1 MNMTE
6 QEFIK
11 KINRLRLDN
20 KDNWYY
26 FRDIVNGK
34 DIQIKGYNN
43 WMQILKVNEISFP
56 TCMGGSVKSFKEDL
70 SQAYNYKGE

>member
-1 MNMTE
+1 MTE

-43 WMQILKVNEISFP
+43 WMQILKVNGISFP

-70 SQAYNYKGE
+70 SKAYNYKGE